1 MKPVIILRPEPGAS
15 ETAER
20 ARKLGLHPR
29 LCPLFEARPIDW
41 DAPPP
46 ERFDALLMTSAQAA
60 RLGGPQL
67 SRYRALPAYAV
78 GRATAQAMAQ
88 HGFENAV
95 GGDGD
100 GSAIAARIAAD
111 GHRRVLH
118 LGGTTL
124 APMDAGPLNIERV
137 AVYTI
142 GSRTQA
148 DLDPLLEPGA
158 VLLVHSP
165 RAGIRLADLVGPE
178 RRSDLHVIAI
188 SPAALSACGPG
199 WASGKAPNRPDDER
213 MLALAVR
220 LCE

>member
-15 ETAER
+15 ETAAR
-20 ARKLGLHPR
+20 ATKLGLLPR
-29 LCPLFEARPIDW
+29 LCPLFEARAISW

-46 ERFDALLMTSAQAA
+46 RNFDALLMTSAQAA
-60 RLGGPQL
+60 RLGGAQL
-67 SRYRALPAYAV
+67 ARYHALPAYAV
-78 GRATAQAMAQ
+78 GSATAQAMAE
-88 HGFENAV
+88 HGFQTIV
-95 GGDGD
+95 GGDLD

-124 APMDAGPLNIERV
+124 APIEPGLLNIDRV

-142 GSRTQA
+142 SSRMQA
-148 DLDPLLEPGA
+148 DLDPMLEPGA

-165 RAGIRLADLVGPE
+165 RAGARLAELIVPK
-178 RRSDLHVIAI
+178 RRNDYHVIAI
-188 SPAALSACGPG
+188 SPAALSACGLG
-199 WASGKAPNRPDDER
+199 WASGKAPDRPDDER